1 MDRKSIITENKKFK
15 HKFYPETELLWIH
28 PEEGDNF
35 KLNHFISTV
44 EEDLKNIDKNS
55 KKLANDINTLLTTT
69 DTRLKDIKQKL
80 IYEKERLQDITI
92 LCNKYTDFENT
103 INLTKTDFD
112 GDFTFEDNTFS
123 CHVNHT
129 RDLKY
134 NITSVL
140 GNGYQGN
147 KYVYNV
153 YENKYL
159 SASLDTSKLSAI
171 KDNSISTYWE
181 YSRLTANDSEKYICP
196 EVNFDAEEAKCTLN
210 LELEAP
216 ANEINLYSE
225 DDTIIVSEIYTSN
238 DGVSYI
244 NTGFEPKAINS
255 KEDQYKD
262 AEYVYSSGKL
272 AIKPSKYIKI
282 SLESRGHNS
291 DEIAFERKVIL
302 ENNDKNLVKTETH
315 IIDTAK
321 RHVIKINDLTIKK
334 NAIVGESV
342 IVSRELI
349 SEPVSVISLFC
360 NTYLPHNL
368 PYDCVKFVM
377 TVNGK
382 DYDIVPVNSQMNGKK
397 IIRFSQGTMTGDYT
411 IYTNEKIKS
420 AKLKI
425 IMKSMSEV
433 TPYINNIKI
442 LVGDKQ

>member
-1 MDRKSIITENKKFK
+1 MDRESIIADNKKFK

-35 KLNHFISTV
+35 KLNNFISTV
-44 EEDLKNIDKNS
+44 KDDIQSIDKNS

-80 IYEKERLQDITI
+80 IFEKERLQDITI

-103 INLTKTDFD
+103 INLSKTDFD
-112 GDFTFEDNTFS
+112 GDFTFSDNAFS
-123 CHVNHT
+123 CKVNNI
-129 RDLKY
+129 RELKY
-134 NITSVL
+134 NVRSIL
-140 GNGYQGN
+140 GNGYKGN
-147 KYVYNV
+147 KYVYDI

-159 SASLDTSKLSAI
+159 NESLDTSKISAI
-171 KDNSISTYWE
+171 KDSSISTYWE

-196 EVNFDAEEAKCTLN
+196 EINFDAEEAKCTLD

-216 ANEINLYSE
+216 GNEIGLYSE

-238 DGVSYI
+238 DGVNYT

-282 SLESRGHNS
+282 GLESRGHNG
-291 DEIAFERKVIL
+291 DDIAFERKVIL
-302 ENNDKNLVKTETH
+302 ENNDKDLVKTETH
-315 IIDTAK
+315 IIDSAK
-321 RHVIKINDLTIKK
+321 RHVIKINDLAIRK
-334 NAIVGESV
+334 NVIVGESV
-342 IVSRELI
+342 MISRELI

-360 NTYLPHNL
+360 NMYFPNNL
-368 PYDCVKFVM
+368 PFDCVKFVM

-382 DYDIVPVNSQMNGKK
+382 DYDIVPVNSQINGKK
-397 IIRFSQGTMTGDYT
+397 IIRFSQGTMSSDYT
-411 IYTNEKIKS
+411 VYTNEKIKS

-425 IMKSMSEV
+425 IMKSMSEI
-433 TPYINNIKI
+433 TPYINNVKI